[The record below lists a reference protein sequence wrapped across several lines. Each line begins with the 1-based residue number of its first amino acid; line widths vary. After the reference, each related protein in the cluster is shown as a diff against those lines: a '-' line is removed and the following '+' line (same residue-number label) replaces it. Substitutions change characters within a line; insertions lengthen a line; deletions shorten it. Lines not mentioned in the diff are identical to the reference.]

1 LRIRVLVTLVA
12 MAAAGSSVF
21 YATHVASPLTRHVV
35 QSPYT
40 TTEVLEF
47 LVFSTGR
54 VAAEHPA
61 LDKQRTVTMLSD
73 TQARAAADSIT
84 ECIRS
89 IDAAAPTALTKA
101 FNAAD
106 PQRLDSALRRFDAAA
121 SRWLAAPYKQDDP
134 CPPPPP
140 PPSAPPDNG
149 SAPGWWYVN
158 GYGAWD
164 FVLAGWDFYGG
175 ALTLGVVGAI
185 AAALLTMVVLVVFV
199 TAVLVPAFIF
209 YEFEA
214 PPSDLDR
221 QTAIAKIVRALRA

>member
-1 LRIRVLVTLVA
+1 VPLVA
-12 MAAAGSSVF
+12 TAVAGSTSV
-21 YATHVASPLTRHVV
+21 YAAHVAPPSAGHLVH
-35 QSPYT
+35 SPYT

-47 LVFSTGR
+47 VLFSTGR
-54 VAAEHPA
+54 VAAEHSA
-61 LDKQRTVTMLSD
+61 LDKQRTATILSD
-73 TQARAAADSIT
+73 TEALTAAESISG
-84 ECIRS
+84 CIHS
-89 IDAAAPTALTKA
+89 IDATAPPALTKA

-140 PPSAPPDNG
+140 PPSAPPGNG

-185 AAALLTMVVLVVFV
+185 AAALLTMVVFVVFV
-199 TAVLVPAFIF
+199 TAFLVPAFIF

-221 QTAIAKIVRALRA
+221 QNAIAKIVRVLRS